1 MKLIEKIKKID
12 DKKLEEFTIKS
23 SNLLMFICITLVI
36 LGFITHI
43 IKVIV
48 S

>member
-23 SNLLMFICITLVI
+23 SNLLILICVALVI
-36 LGFITHI
+36 LGFIFHT
-43 IKVIV
+43 IKAIV

>member
-1 MKLIEKIKKID
+1 MKLVEKIKKID

-23 SNLLMFICITLVI
+23 SNLLILIGIILVI
-36 LGFITHI
+36 FGFIANI
-43 IKVIV
+43 IRAIV